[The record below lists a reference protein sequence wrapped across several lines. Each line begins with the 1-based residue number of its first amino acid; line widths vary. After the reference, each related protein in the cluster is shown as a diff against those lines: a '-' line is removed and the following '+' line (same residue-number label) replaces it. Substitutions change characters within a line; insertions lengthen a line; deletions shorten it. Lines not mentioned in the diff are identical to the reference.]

1 MTLISELWAP
11 KLKSSSQSEHQPNTR
26 INVRFCTSKL
36 YTCLGV
42 PVTTLCLCSGS
53 VKAQKHSVRLTWLK
67 IAVLVFVMT
76 DGDSSTSSEHRWKCA
91 QLLLEK
97 HSKSLQVS
105 LKISTGA
112 ILTPL
117 ICLAA
122 MLAVIRPPSP
132 PSPPPAATGGQ

>member
-53 VKAQKHSVRLTWLK
+53 VKAQKHSVTLTWLK
-67 IAVLVFVMT
+67 IAVLTAVMT
-76 DGDSSTSSEHRWKCA
+76 DGDGSTSSEHRWKCA
-91 QLLLEK
+91 QLFLEK
-97 HSKSLQVS
+97 HSAGV
-105 LKISTGA
+105 LKNIHRCDFNSTHLFG
-112 ILTPL
+112 T
-117 ICLAA
+117 
-122 MLAVIRPPSP
+122 MLAIIRPPSP
-132 PSPPPAATGGQ
+132 PSPPPAAATGGH